1 MSKSITVLM
10 WEPVTGYQAMTNQ
23 LWPWIKATLVAGH
36 KLTVMASV
44 QEDDRT
50 LIQNRFYWSAGCLG
64 AIAEQAKV
72 AGIRYES
79 DAWHNLFKRKF
90 LGYEILK
97 EKVAGTKRTLVIR
110 RLRSTSDLKVK
121 AMNTYLEQVQ
131 AYATTELGVTFETQD
146 WRHAIDPVTGEIR
159 GMR

>member
-1 MSKSITVLM
+1 MSKSITVPM
-10 WEPVTGYQAMTNQ
+10 WEPASGHQAMTSQ
-23 LWPWIKATLVAGH
+23 LWPWIKATLMAGH
-36 KLTVMASV
+36 KLTVKASV

-64 AIAEQAKV
+64 AIADQAKV
-72 AGIRYES
+72 SGIRYES
-79 DAWHNLFKRKF
+79 EAWHNLFKRKF

-110 RLRSTSDLKVK
+110 RLRSTSGLKVK

-131 AYATTELGVTFETQD
+131 AYATTELGVTFESQD
-146 WRHAIDPVTGEIR
+146 LRESIDPETGEIR
-159 GMR
+159 GVR